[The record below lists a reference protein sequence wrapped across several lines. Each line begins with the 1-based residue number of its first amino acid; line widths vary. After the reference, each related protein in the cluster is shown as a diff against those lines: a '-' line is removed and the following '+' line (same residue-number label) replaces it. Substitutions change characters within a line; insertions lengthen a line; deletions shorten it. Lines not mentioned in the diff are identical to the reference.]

1 MNESFGYPEPC
12 FLFSRFPVDS
22 KWWLPSKLSLG
33 TQGRSWCNS
42 LWAKGWQREFR
53 AAACTNGLQQRHC
66 KSVALLWPR
75 CLSGADSE
83 ILARDMALK
92 PHSDVMSCQGN
103 QVKLLSARWGAHFVI
118 IWLWHCLNGCGELG
132 AGGVTTHQ
140 LISHLPKHCF

>member
-1 MNESFGYPEPC
+1 MMVAIKAKPWHSGEVLVQFLVSKGLAERES
-12 FLFSRFPVDS
+12 
-22 KWWLPSKLSLG
+22 
-33 TQGRSWCNS
+33 
-42 LWAKGWQREFR
+42 R

-118 IWLWHCLNGCGELG
+118 I
-132 AGGVTTHQ
+132 
-140 LISHLPKHCF
+140 